1 MSGET
6 LKLKSEPTYIPYA
19 YNKIKISPGRILSKL
34 MILLRNSLKNKGFA
48 RYIECKKA
56 AIRTNLQRE
65 NMDSGRNNLS
75 LKH

>member
-1 MSGET
+1 MSRET

-19 YNKIKISPGRILSKL
+19 YNKIKISPRIPSKL
-34 MILLRNSLKNKGFA
+34 MNLLRNSLKNKGFA

-65 NMDSGRNNLS
+65 NMDSGRSDLY